1 MRLIKK
7 LNKWANSHAYYPID
21 ILRIALGIF
30 LIYKGIFFFRN
41 SSFLIEILSQL
52 NFDEFSAVMWSVHY
66 VGLFHFV
73 GGLMVIFGL
82 LTRLSLIVQLPI
94 FLGAV
99 TLNFFGVMNFQNLT
113 EASIALVLSVFFILY
128 GSGKHSMDYDLKM
141 QA

>member
-1 MRLIKK
+1 MKLIKK

-30 LIYKGIFFFRN
+30 LVYKGIFFFQN
-41 SSFLIEILSQL
+41 SSFLIDLLDQMD
-52 NFDEFSAVMWSVHY
+52 FDGFTALMWSVHY

-73 GGLMVIFGL
+73 GGLMLIFGL

-94 FLGAV
+94 FVGAV
-99 TLNFFGVMNFQNLT
+99 TINFFGIMNTQNLI
-113 EASIALVLSVFFILY
+113 EASLVLLISIFFILY

>member
-21 ILRIALGIF
+21 ILRIVLGIF

-99 TLNFFGVMNFQNLT
+99 TINFFGVMNVQNLT

>member
-30 LIYKGIFFFRN
+30 LVFKGIFFFRN
-41 SSFLIEILSQL
+41 PSFLVDLLDEMQ
-52 NFDEFSAVMWSVHY
+52 FDGFSAVMWSVHY
-66 VGLFHFV
+66 VGMFHFV
-73 GGLMVIFGL
+73 GGLMLIFGL

-94 FLGAV
+94 FIGAI
-99 TLNFFGVMNFQNLT
+99 TLNFFGTMHTQSLIESSLVF
-113 EASIALVLSVFFILY
+113 IASVFFILY